1 MDEETLT
8 SVSSLVLE
16 TKKAVDR
23 NSDDRRL
30 VLYHENAVKVRW
42 DSEIFSNFFVRSLPW
57 QRTDIRLVLY
67 NSNQLVQTNNKIYF
81 PFWKE
86 SFP

>member
-16 TKKAVDR
+16 TKKAADR

-30 VLYHENAVKVRW
+30 VLYHENDVKAR
-42 DSEIFSNFFVRSLPW
+42 
-57 QRTDIRLVLY
+57 
-67 NSNQLVQTNNKIYF
+67 
-81 PFWKE
+81 
-86 SFP
+86 